1 MKIWKFLINS
11 IITIIIIYLYFQNI
25 SDWSPILL
33 AMAKQRIIYQ
43 VRIARLPIVPFI
55 ISTSA
60 WLLCWAVL
68 SCTSISLPVRWTVNK
83 MVLWFILCGGALCVY
98 VQVNISVRS
107 NKLGGKYLN
116 LVVTLY
122 VIRSLV
128 DCFVLGDKKNLC
140 FIWSGEDEIKE
151 EDEIRYTNSFFSEL
165 ATFKNSSHVIQLHS
179 IYQASVQNLHGQQKF
194 KPALRIYMNFYSLYK
209 EY

>member
-1 MKIWKFLINS
+1 
-11 IITIIIIYLYFQNI
+11 
-25 SDWSPILL
+25 
-33 AMAKQRIIYQ
+33 MAKQRIIYQ

-60 WLLCWAVL
+60 WLLCWAVP

-107 NKLGGKYLN
+107 NRLGGGGIPESCSDALRNK
-116 LVVTLY
+116 
-122 VIRSLV
+122 VIGRLFCSRWY
-128 DCFVLGDKKNLC
+128 KNLC
-140 FIWSGEDEIKE
+140 FIWSVEDEIKE
-151 EDEIRYTNSFFSEL
+151 EDEITYTNSFFSEL
-165 ATFKNSSHVIQLHS
+165 TTFKNTSPVIQLHS
-179 IYQASVQNLHGQQKF
+179 IYHAGVQNLHGQQKF

>member
-165 ATFKNSSHVIQLHS
+165 TTFKNSSHVIQLHS
-179 IYQASVQNLHGQQKF
+179 FYHAGVQNLHGQQKF

>member
-1 MKIWKFLINS
+1 MKIWKFLLNS

-68 SCTSISLPVRWTVNK
+68 SCTSISLLVRWTVNK

-128 DCFVLGDKKNLC
+128 DCFVLGDKKI
-140 FIWSGEDEIKE
+140 FV
-151 EDEIRYTNSFFSEL
+151 SFEVW
-165 ATFKNSSHVIQLHS
+165 KM
-179 IYQASVQNLHGQQKF
+179 K
-194 KPALRIYMNFYSLYK
+194 
-209 EY
+209 

>member
-60 WLLCWAVL
+60 WLLCLAVL

-83 MVLWFILCGGALCVY
+83 MVLWFILCGVLYVY
-98 VQVNISVRS
+98 MCKLTSRS
-107 NKLGGKYLN
+107 DQTNSGGKYLN
-116 LVVTLY
+116 LAVTLY

-128 DCFVLGDKKNLC
+128 DCFVLGDKKI
-140 FIWSGEDEIKE
+140 FV
-151 EDEIRYTNSFFSEL
+151 SFEVW
-165 ATFKNSSHVIQLHS
+165 KM
-179 IYQASVQNLHGQQKF
+179 K
-194 KPALRIYMNFYSLYK
+194 
-209 EY
+209 